1 MSSQK
6 ILRQLDRFLMGEM
19 KTGQPLTREIAERWN
34 ESMAHLNPSTRINRL
49 SVLRQFCL
57 Y

>member
-1 MSSQK
+1 
-6 ILRQLDRFLMGEM
+6 MGEM